1 MRVAVPFMPWLLA
14 ISSCG
19 SPPQPPQ
26 VDESLKRPANAA
38 GAVELQVCKTDLH
51 NTRIVA
57 AEDKHLASANAAALA
72 SMAARQQLLATMQAT
87 VQAAVQAA
95 APAAGPALAAPL
107 AAAPVN
113 LPNQVRTVH
122 FGYGSAQLPAAT
134 AISPAVSPV
143 FSPDFISAAKSAPLV
158 VVRGR
163 TDGATDTPA
172 ASRMAMARA
181 AAVRAHLV
189 AAGIDAARIRTT
201 HQPTGDH
208 LADNTSAAGRAL
220 NRRVEVELYRTSPV
234 AVDSRPVGA
243 TGSTNPP

>member
-1 MRVAVPFMPWLLA
+1 MRVAVPFIPWLLV

-57 AEDKHLASANAAALA
+57 AEDKHLANANAAALA
-72 SMAARQQLLATMQAT
+72 SMAARQQLLAN

-95 APAAGPALAAPL
+95 QLAAAPAVGPTAAAPL

-113 LPNQVRTVH
+113 LPNQVYTVH
-122 FGYGSAQLPAAT
+122 FGYGNAQLPAAT
-134 AISPAVSPV
+134 ALLSVL
-143 FSPDFISAAKSAPLV
+143 SPDLVSAAKSAPLV

-163 TDGATDTPA
+163 TDGAADTPA
-172 ASRMAMARA
+172 ASRIAMARA

-208 LADNTSAAGRAL
+208 VADNSSAAGRAL
-220 NRRVEVELYRTSPV
+220 NRRVEVELYRTAPV
-234 AVDSRPVGA
+234 AVDSGSVGA
-243 TGSTNPP
+243 AGSTNPP